1 MKNGHLRMA
10 VFFWLFGKKFPFWVE
25 KKTQCFGQHLSE
37 VNYYREGILMKHWAL
52 ILTLVLGGAAIAVLS
67 EKNDVAPYRKIS
79 KEKHDMRIINS
90 GMASLYA
97 RVDMI
102 RRAEKTID
110 LESYIFN
117 TDNAGKIILKEL
129 AAAAKRGVKVRIL
142 VDKFFG
148 VFKLNEYYA
157 QELKKHNIDI
167 RYYNASSIFQFST
180 FQSRNHRKLMVRDG
194 KEAITGGRNIADE
207 YFDLSKEFNFLDRD
221 ATVEGEIVQTM
232 NESFNRFWDS
242 PLTQIPPDEVEPP
255 AKSNFMNEGGA
266 DDFHYEHL
274 VRVHNESIKEAA
286 EALEPDE
293 EHDKILDFAMSE
305 GKKMFQENGKYECPE
320 VAFASDK
327 EGAGFFERL
336 KPKKYDKNYR
346 HLRREIMNW
355 MEEKARPEE
364 EMIFDTPYF
373 LPNKISDKIA
383 KFLEQRRSKVSV
395 MTNSLAST
403 DAIPVATVFS
413 DTIRRFTSFRNFKAY
428 VFKGHAPEET
438 KMLSEDVKN
447 STWGTHSKSVVF
459 NNDSFMV
466 GSFNMDNRSSFYN
479 TELSIFCSG
488 SEALTNDV
496 KNNIKSRMDNSHG
509 LNSEGEIEDE
519 CEDLNP
525 NGLGPVK
532 KALYWLLKIPSHLM
546 QSLL

>member
-1 MKNGHLRMA
+1 MK
-10 VFFWLFGKKFPFWVE
+10 FWF
-25 KKTQCFGQHLSE
+25 
-37 VNYYREGILMKHWAL
+37 L
-52 ILTLVLGGAAIAVLS
+52 IITLILGGAAMAVLS
-67 EKNDVAPYRKIS
+67 DANDIEPYRKFS
-79 KEKHDMRIINS
+79 SEKHDMRIINS

-97 RVDMI
+97 RIDMI

-117 TDNAGKIILKEL
+117 TDKSGKIILKEL
-129 AAAAKRGVKVRIL
+129 AAASKRGVKVRVL

-148 VFKLNEYYA
+148 VFKLDEYYA
-157 QELKKHNIDI
+157 QELKKQNIDV

-180 FQSRNHRKLMVRDG
+180 FQSRNHRKLMVTDG

-207 YFDLSKEFNFLDRD
+207 YFDLSKDFNFLDRD
-221 ATVEGEIVQTM
+221 AIIEGEIVQTM
-232 NESFNRFWDS
+232 NESFDKFWDS
-242 PLTQIPPDEVEPP
+242 PLTQIPSEVEAPSEYSYIGES
-255 AKSNFMNEGGA
+255 SNDHQYRMDLRRHE
-266 DDFHYEHL
+266 EKL
-274 VRVHNESIKEAA
+274 KEAA
-286 EALEPDE
+286 LALAPDE
-293 EHDKILDFAMSE
+293 EHDKILEFAMKE
-305 GKKMFQENGKYECPE
+305 GKEMFLSNGKYECPE

-355 MEEKARPEE
+355 MEAKAKPEE

-373 LPNKISDKIA
+373 LNNSVSDKISQ
-383 KFLEQRRSKVSV
+383 LLTQRRSKVSV

-403 DAIPVATVFS
+403 DAIPVATVFR
-413 DTIRRFTSFRNFKAY
+413 DTIRKFTPFKNFKAFI
-428 VFKGHAPEET
+428 FKGKYPKET
-438 KMLSEDVKN
+438 KLMEEEMEQA
-447 STWGTHSKSVVF
+447 TWGTHSKSVVF

-466 GSFNMDNRSSFYN
+466 GSFNLDNRSSFYN

-509 LNSEGEIEDE
+509 LDSEGEIDDE
-519 CEDLNP
+519 CEDFHQK
-525 NGLGPVK
+525 GLGPLK
-532 KALYWLLKIPSHLM
+532 KALYWLLKVPSHLM